1 MVNQISDRVA
11 HNAPFSENKTIGRH
25 KQQRGLTKS
34 ISRERDDLFRFALSR
49 VNMERSNE
57 AVKRYSATMTD
68 TQIAISPN

>member
-25 KQQRGLTKS
+25 NQQRGLKNS

-57 AVKRYSATMTD
+57 AVKR
-68 TQIAISPN
+68 